1 MPIVAGVVFREAG
14 KVYYFNPLKL
24 SLVLNDNVIVKTS
37 HGTEYGRVVMLPQEI
52 SEDEITPPL
61 KKIIRK
67 ATEEDKFK
75 LAENKLKEKEAFE
88 ACEEKIK
95 EYKLDMKLVS
105 VEMGFDRGK
114 ITFFFVSE
122 ERIDFRRLVK
132 DLATLLKARIEL
144 RQIGVR
150 DKAKLIGG
158 LGPCG
163 LRLCCSA
170 FLEDFAPVSIKMAKD
185 QDLPLNPN
193 KISGAC
199 GRLMCCLK
207 YESDLYAEFKKSAP
221 KKGEELEVL
230 EGKGIVVDYCMPK
243 NMIIVELEGGRK
255 IEVSLEDVKRGR
267 HSANDALERSDTPD

>member
-1 MPIVAGVVFREAG
+1 MSIVAGVVFREAG

-24 SLVLNDNVIVKTS
+24 DLVLSDNVIVKTS
-37 HGTEYGRVVMLPQEI
+37 HGIEYGRIVIPPREV
-52 SEDEITPPL
+52 SEDKVVLPL

-75 LAENKLKEKEAFE
+75 FAENKLKEKEAVGI
-88 ACEEKIK
+88 CSEKIK
-95 EYKLDMKLVS
+95 EYKLDMKLVGA
-105 VEMGFDRGK
+105 EMSFDRSR
-114 ITFFFVSE
+114 ITFFFTSD
-122 ERIDFRRLVK
+122 ERIDFRKLVR
-132 DLATLLKARIEL
+132 DLAAALKVRIEL

-150 DKAKLIGG
+150 DEAKLIGG

-207 YESDLYAEFKKSAP
+207 YESDLYVNFKKIAP
-221 KKGEELEVL
+221 KTGKEV
-230 EGKGIVVDYCMPK
+230 EFPNGKGIVVDYCMPK
-243 NMIIVELEGGRK
+243 NMVIVELEGGKK
-255 IEVSLEDVKRGR
+255 IEVSLDEIRK
-267 HSANDALERSDTPD
+267 T